1 MDIQPQNTQPISD
14 DQELAKVLAGVADQV
29 ESNDDPMAITNALK
43 DMATPATSATLDPIA
58 PSSSPVT
65 TPTTTADPAVD
76 KTLPSVTASSTPST
90 PASPTTTPTPASM
103 VTDSSSSNLDSVRK
117 DAISDLKPIMDKLS
131 VEPDEMFDL
140 YLLLIRSTDDK
151 ALIQPAYAAAKKI
164 TDEARRAQALLDV
177 IKEID
182 FLANK

>member
-29 ESNDDPMAITNALK
+29 ESNDDPMAMTNALK
-43 DMATPATSATLDPIA
+43 DMTTPTTSATLDPIA
-58 PSSSPVT
+58 AAASPVT
-65 TPTTTADPAVD
+65 TPTTTADPIVD
-76 KTLPSVTASSTPST
+76 KTLPTVPATPAPST
-90 PASPTTTPTPASM
+90 PATPTTAPVPPPTT
-103 VTDSSSSNLDSVRK
+103 TDSSSSNLDSVRK
-117 DAISDLKPIMDKLS
+117 DAITDLKPIMDKLS